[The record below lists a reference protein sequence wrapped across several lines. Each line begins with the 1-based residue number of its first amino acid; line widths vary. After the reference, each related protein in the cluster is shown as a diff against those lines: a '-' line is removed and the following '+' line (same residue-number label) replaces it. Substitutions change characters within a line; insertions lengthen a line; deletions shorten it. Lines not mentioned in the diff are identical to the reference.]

1 VVVDSRW
8 LENTLLPAALAA
20 GVMLLVLWPTRHSG
34 TRLLKNWGIP
44 VPTDPQ
50 VVEAV
55 RYLRQRRFLYVAL
68 FLLVPP
74 VARLAWPPVD
84 NNETPGDLFVPLLA
98 AMLIAELV
106 ATLRPVSGVRVASLD
121 RRTWRD
127 LLPRWAVVAT
137 AVLAT
142 LALALVALGLSAQP
156 WANRFLAALPPVDA
170 EVPPGDPGVFVE
182 PDVRT
187 DLAAPTGWFVLGSI
201 VLCLLVV
208 GTLVHLAVRRPS
220 VADPAV
226 DAALRTRT
234 ARVAVAIGFGWLAA
248 TFNGGQERI
257 WELASGLDANGLP
270 APPGWLTHDF
280 VRVMEFVGMGT
291 LVAAIVC
298 WMWLALPSR
307 RSLTRSTVPAG

>member
-1 VVVDSRW
+1 VVVGSQW
-8 LENTLLPAALAA
+8 FENTLLPAVLAA
-20 GVMLLVLWPTRHSG
+20 GVLLLVLWPTRHSG

-44 VPTDPQ
+44 EPTEPQ
-50 VVEAV
+50 ITEAV

-68 FLLVPP
+68 FVLVPP

-84 NNETPGDLFVPLLA
+84 NNQTPGDIFVPLLA
-98 AMLIAELV
+98 AMLIAEVV

-127 LLPRWAVVAT
+127 LLPRWAVVVAAVFT
-137 AVLAT
+137 AM
-142 LALALVALGLSAQP
+142 ALALVVLGLSAQP
-156 WANRFLAALPPVDA
+156 WANRFVAALPPVDA
-170 EVPPGDPGVFVE
+170 EVPPGDPGVFVD

-187 DLAAPTGWFVLGSI
+187 DLLAPTSWVVLGSL
-201 VLCLLVV
+201 VLCLVVV

-220 VADPAV
+220 VSDPAV

-248 TFNGGQERI
+248 TFNGGEERI
-257 WELASGLDANGLP
+257 WELASGLDNDGLP

-280 VRVMEFVGMGT
+280 VRAMEFAGFFI
-291 LVAAIVC
+291 LVAAVVC
-298 WMWLALPSR
+298 WMLLAMPSR
-307 RSLTRSTVPAG
+307 RSLRRSAVTAG